1 MFCSAKC
8 FKVEIGS
15 RGTSKKEEGK
25 KKQIHSVNNLP
36 CIANGQVYFYM
47 YRVMLKYIY
56 VHIYKMKPSS
66 FKINAMLSVPLK
78 DNHP

>member
-15 RGTSKKEEGK
+15 RGTSKKEEG

-56 VHIYKMKPSS
+56 VYIYKMKLSS
-66 FKINAMLSVPLK
+66 FKMNARLSV
-78 DNHP
+78 HH